1 MLKKLLLPIVLFVV
15 CMPTIARTNSEIGA
29 QLYAVSRTID
39 KQSKALGDILRND
52 IASFLID
59 ANMIQFNE
67 NSAEW
72 KKLPSGW
79 LYDNKSVQHFYLRHL
94 GVYKSPDGKVMG
106 VFDVNCED
114 KNDIQERMYGYV
126 KTTEV
131 YFSSAYKQHRGHNK
145 GFMQTFCKQ

>member
-1 MLKKLLLPIVLFVV
+1 MLKKLLTTALIFLICTPAF
-15 CMPTIARTNSEIGA
+15 ARTTAEIGR
-29 QLYAVSRTID
+29 QLYAVSRQVD
-39 KQSKALGDILRND
+39 KQSKARGNKMRDD

-59 ANMIQFNE
+59 ANMLHFYE
-67 NSAEW
+67 NTAVW

-79 LYDNKSVQHFYLRHL
+79 FYDSKSIQNLYLRHL

-114 KNDIQERMYGYV
+114 VNDVQERTYGFV

-131 YFSSAYKQHRGHNK
+131 YFSPSYTTKNGRSLGL
-145 GFMQTFCKQ
+145 MQTFCK

>member
-1 MLKKLLLPIVLFVV
+1 MLKHTIILLSLITLCTPAF
-15 CMPTIARTNSEIGA
+15 ARTNSQIGA
-29 QLYAVSRTID
+29 QLYAVSREVD
-39 KQSKALGDILRND
+39 KQSKAKGDMMRDN

-59 ANMIQFNE
+59 ANMLNFYE
-67 NSAEW
+67 NNAVW

-79 LYDNKSVQHFYLRHL
+79 LYDSKTVQHLYLRHL

-114 KNDIQERMYGYV
+114 VNDVQERTYGYV

-131 YFSSAYKQHRGHNK
+131 YFSPCGPHNV
-145 GFMQTFCKQ
+145 

>member
-1 MLKKLLLPIVLFVV
+1 MLKHTIILLSLITLSIPAF
-15 CMPTIARTNSEIGA
+15 ARTNSQIGA
-29 QLYAVSRTID
+29 QLYAVSREVD
-39 KQSKALGDILRND
+39 KQSKAKGDMMRDN

-59 ANMIQFNE
+59 ANMLNFYE
-67 NSAEW
+67 NNAVW

-79 LYDNKSVQHFYLRHL
+79 LYDSKTVQHLYLRHL

-114 KNDIQERMYGYV
+114 VNDVQERTYGYV

-131 YFSSAYKQHRGHNK
+131 YFSPYYRQKRGRSL
-145 GFMQTFCKQ
+145 GFIQTFCK